1 MKRIIST
8 LILIATCFSLTGCGE
23 NKVELEREISNL
35 KIEIARLENQKKD
48 LAETIVETAKEKGLE
63 KYVVTFEI
71 KQKHYSL
78 DVSQHLKDNM
88 NAITI
93 QIPVDKDYYNQINIG
108 DTIADDFRMGSLVM
122 SGSYGSWNIT
132 VQNKEI
138 KF

>member
-1 MKRIIST
+1 
-8 LILIATCFSLTGCGE
+8 
-23 NKVELEREISNL
+23 
-35 KIEIARLENQKKD
+35 
-48 LAETIVETAKEKGLE
+48 
-63 KYVVTFEI
+63 
-71 KQKHYSL
+71 
-78 DVSQHLKDNM
+78 M

>member
-1 MKRIIST
+1 M
-8 LILIATCFSLTGCGE
+8 
-23 NKVELEREISNL
+23 
-35 KIEIARLENQKKD
+35 
-48 LAETIVETAKEKGLE
+48 ETAKEKGLE
-63 KYVVTFEI
+63 KYIVTFEI

-78 DVSQHLKDNM
+78 DIGQHLKDNI

-122 SGSYGSWNIT
+122 SGSFGSWNIT